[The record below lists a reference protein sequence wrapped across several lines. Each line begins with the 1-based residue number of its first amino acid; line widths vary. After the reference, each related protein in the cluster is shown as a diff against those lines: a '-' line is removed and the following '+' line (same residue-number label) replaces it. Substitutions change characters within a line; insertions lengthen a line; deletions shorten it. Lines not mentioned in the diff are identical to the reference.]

1 MLSMGRLF
9 HLILLLNS
17 IHCFSQIQLEVQH
30 RNALFF
36 YDEVINRFTVI
47 DDSTGIHTY
56 NLKTKNWEFQPYDFH
71 LDIPF
76 NDFLAQS
83 IAVTR
88 KGKTTLF
95 VDEGCGII
103 YEFGK
108 HSLSRID
115 NSFRH
120 KNQYSSTVFVR
131 NGDPY
136 MFGGYGLFSFKN
148 FFTHFDS
155 AEKEWFKLIVLGV
168 KPKPR
173 RAATSVLTKDALF
186 IFGGV
191 GEVSEHV
198 RSFNDCWKFSF
209 TTNTWKKL
217 GMLNP
222 EIPQVFFWS
231 RKNLIQDDLDN
242 VTYYLTPERIF
253 ELRPKSNT
261 AIVYQNTK
269 IDKYQNILQEGPYLL
284 LREFNNSTQK
294 CSFTVRPKAAF
305 FRPLI
310 SKEIPIYSNENKPNV
325 WVAIGIAFIFIG
337 LLVVWFIPKLK
348 NRNTLLFSP
357 TESQLVD
364 LFFAKHNQGVEINL
378 LNDLVNIGDPSI
390 DTLKKRREQL
400 LRELKITL
408 SKHYQLDQNDIF
420 REERMLS
427 DKRMKIIFL
436 NDDVF
441 QKLLKLKKS

>member
-1 MLSMGRLF
+1 
-9 HLILLLNS
+9 
-17 IHCFSQIQLEVQH
+17 
-30 RNALFF
+30 
-36 YDEVINRFTVI
+36 
-47 DDSTGIHTY
+47 
-56 NLKTKNWEFQPYDFH
+56 
-71 LDIPF
+71 
-76 NDFLAQS
+76 
-83 IAVTR
+83 
-88 KGKTTLF
+88 
-95 VDEGCGII
+95 
-103 YEFGK
+103 
-108 HSLSRID
+108 
-115 NSFRH
+115 
-120 KNQYSSTVFVR
+120 
-131 NGDPY
+131 
-136 MFGGYGLFSFKN
+136 
-148 FFTHFDS
+148 
-155 AEKEWFKLIVLGV
+155 VLGV

-217 GMLNP
+217 GILNP